1 MPGSVDVWFAHEA
14 LLDQPQVAARLVSL
28 LDADER
34 ARRDR
39 MAHEGGRRQ
48 QLLARAMQREVLS
61 RYEPAIAPA
70 DWRFERSAAGRPAL
84 AAEFAAGGLNFN
96 VAHTPG
102 MVVMAVGRVARIG
115 VDVEASDKRVPLPVA
130 RRYFSPREAT
140 ALDALAPEARPRRF
154 LRLWTLKEAYLK
166 ALGEGLAGGLDRITF
181 TLGDDA
187 GISFEHQ
194 DATQADRWTFH
205 EFVQGGYLLALA
217 YLDAA
222 NPPAQVRLREYR
234 AEEVPQIL

>member
-1 MPGSVDVWFAHEA
+1 MPGPVDVWFAHEA
-14 LLDQPQVAARLVSL
+14 LLDEPGVAIRLASL
-28 LDADER
+28 LDADEN

-61 RYEPAIAPA
+61 RHEPAIAPRE
-70 DWRFERSAAGRPAL
+70 WRFERGTAGRPAL
-84 AAEFAAGGLNFN
+84 APAFATTGLNFN
-96 VAHTPG
+96 VAHTAG
-102 MVVMAVGRVARIG
+102 MVVIAVGRVPRLG

-130 RRYFSPREAT
+130 RRYFSPREVA

-166 ALGEGLAGGLDRITF
+166 AVGEGLAGGLDRMTF

-187 GISFEHQ
+187 SIRFEH
-194 DATQADRWTFH
+194 DDDVEADRWKFR
-205 EFVQGGYLLALA
+205 EFGPGGFLLALA
-217 YLDAA
+217 YLD
-222 NPPAQVRLREYR
+222 PAHPASEVRLREYR
-234 AEEVPQIL
+234 AETA

>member
-1 MPGSVDVWFAHEA
+1 MPGPVDVWFAREA
-14 LLDQPQVAARLVSL
+14 LLDEPRVAARLASL
-28 LDADER
+28 LDPEEH

-61 RYEPAIAPA
+61 HYEPAIAPT
-70 DWRFERSAAGRPAL
+70 DWRFERGAGGRPAL
-84 AAEFAAGGLNFN
+84 APAFAATGLNFN

-102 MVVMAVGRVARIG
+102 MAVIAVGRVARIG

-130 RRYFSPREAT
+130 RRYFSPREAA

-166 ALGEGLAGGLDRITF
+166 AVGEGLSGGLDRMTF

-187 GISFEHQ
+187 GIAFEHL
-194 DATQADRWTFH
+194 DGTQAEDWTFR
-205 EFVQGGYLLALA
+205 EFGRGAYLLALA
-217 YLDAA
+217 YLDPGKPAA
-222 NPPAQVRLREYR
+222 EVRLREYR
-234 AEEVPQIL
+234 AENA